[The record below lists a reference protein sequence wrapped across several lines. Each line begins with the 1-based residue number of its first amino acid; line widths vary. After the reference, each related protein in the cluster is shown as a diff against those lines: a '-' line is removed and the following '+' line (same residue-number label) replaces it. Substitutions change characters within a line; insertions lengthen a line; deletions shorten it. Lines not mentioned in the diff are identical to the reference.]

1 LSKDVELLHNLS
13 EMKKKSNDMSFDMFN
28 DAMSSTP
35 IPVFTTANDAAQN
48 APSEQFLSVPDV
60 PEVSFDANQI
70 QNELIKV
77 DFDKQTVSARALYEF
92 LVPTERFNFWCKRMF
107 SYGLIENVDFT
118 TVKFLTVVNNS
129 GTKEIGDY
137 LLTIDAAKHIAMV
150 QRSEKG
156 KQARNYFINIEKLYL
171 KGVFSK
177 QTVEAS
183 TPLLENLKS
192 IVAQLEMEHLQ
203 QQQLQNNY
211 DHLVEKT
218 VVLEIQ
224 VAQQNLLQKNYDYL
238 VEKTVVLEKQVAQ
251 QNLLQDLKQ
260 IYVKKKVESAL
271 TDCFTEINNI
281 MAVDEMVNRLPR
293 ATNPNTVVV
302 LNPLEKSLQKTT
314 LEEDLIR
321 KWYRPAERKMEH
333 ALFLTAT
340 DITLHLE
347 TFSKKVGVRNV
358 GIALKKLG
366 FERLHRGI
374 DGYQTKGY
382 YVIQLHG
389 SISF

>member
-1 LSKDVELLHNLS
+1 LSKDVALLHNLS

-35 IPVFTTANDAAQN
+35 IPVFTNANDAAQN
-48 APSEQFLSVPDV
+48 APSEPFLSVPDV
-60 PEVSFDANQI
+60 PEVSGTDTSFDANQS

-77 DFDKQTVSARALYEF
+77 NFDKQTVSARALYEF

-118 TVKFLTVVNNS
+118 TVNFLTVVNNS

-171 KGVFSK
+171 KGIFSK

-183 TPLLENLKS
+183 TPLLENFKKLL
-192 IVAQLEMEHLQ
+192 VQLETEMSQ
-203 QQQLQNNY
+203 QQQ
-211 DHLVEKT
+211 V
-218 VVLEIQ
+218 
-224 VAQQNLLQKNYDYL
+224 QKNYDVL
-238 VEKTVVLEKQVAQ
+238 LEKTSVLEKQLAQ
-251 QNLLQDLKQ
+251 NNRLHDLKQ
-260 IYVKKKVESAL
+260 IYIKQKVDRAL
-271 TDCFTEINNI
+271 TDGFTEIDNI
-281 MAVDEMVNRLPR
+281 AAVDEMVNRLPR

-302 LNPLEKSLQKTT
+302 LNQLQKNLQKTT

-321 KWYRPAERKMEH
+321 KGYRPAERKTEN
-333 ALFLTAT
+333 AVFLTAT

-389 SISF
+389 SI

>member
-1 LSKDVELLHNLS
+1 
-13 EMKKKSNDMSFDMFN
+13 MKKKSNDMSIDMFN
-28 DAMSSTP
+28 DALSSTP
-35 IPVFTTANDAAQN
+35 IPVFTNANDAAQN

-60 PEVSFDANQI
+60 PEVPKEPFTKVPEVSFDGNHI
-70 QNELIKV
+70 QNELIKINL
-77 DFDKQTVSARALYEF
+77 DTQTVSARALFEF
-92 LVPTERFNFWCKRMF
+92 FAPGERFYKWCNRMF
-107 SYGLIENVDFT
+107 SYGLVENVDFT
-118 TVKFLTVVNNS
+118 TAPFCAVVNNG

-150 QRSEKG
+150 QRTEKG
-156 KQARNYFINIEKLYL
+156 FQARNYFINIEKLYL
-171 KGVFSK
+171 KGIFSK
-177 QTVEAS
+177 QPVEAS
-183 TPLLENLKS
+183 TPLLENFKKLL
-192 IVAQLEMEHLQ
+192 VQLETEMSQ
-203 QQQLQNNY
+203 QQQ
-211 DHLVEKT
+211 V
-218 VVLEIQ
+218 
-224 VAQQNLLQKNYDYL
+224 QKNYDVL
-238 VEKTVVLEKQVAQ
+238 LEKTSVLEKQLAQ
-251 QNLLQDLKQ
+251 NNRLHDLKQ
-260 IYVKKKVESAL
+260 IYIKQKVDRAL
-271 TDCFTEINNI
+271 TDGFTEIDNI
-281 MAVDEMVNRLPR
+281 AAVDEMVNRLPR

-302 LNPLEKSLQKTT
+302 LNQLEKSPQKTT

-389 SISF
+389 SI